1 MGTPEHLGRLM
12 QEAPA
17 VALKLMQVSLEQG
30 VPQMR
35 PTPTQDER
43 EPKRLKTD

>member
-1 MGTPEHLGRLM
+1 M

-30 VPQMR
+30 VPQKR
-35 PTPTQDER
+35 QTPRQDGG
-43 EPKRLKTD
+43 EPKRLKID